1 MLKLKVQT
9 CDTVWDLSRNVYG
22 HRSLTQMLKLPFHYL
37 QTASDTRFLRDL
49 TDTVQEFV
57 LETAVYFI

>member
-1 MLKLKVQT
+1 
-9 CDTVWDLSRNVYG
+9 
-22 HRSLTQMLKLPFHYL
+22 MLKLPFHYL